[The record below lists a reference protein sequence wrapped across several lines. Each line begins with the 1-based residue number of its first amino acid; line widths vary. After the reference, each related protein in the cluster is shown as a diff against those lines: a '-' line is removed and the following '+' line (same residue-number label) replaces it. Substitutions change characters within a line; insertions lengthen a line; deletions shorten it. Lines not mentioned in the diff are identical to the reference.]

1 MNELRFIET
10 EYTYADFSTS
20 VSPAIER
27 ALEQRQAEGTVVLNI
42 FRGDSF
48 TVGYLED
55 PEKCLDL
62 DYCRK
67 EKIVVRRRQ
76 NAGGAILGPDGA
88 ALIVINVDTKLPW
101 VPLKTVKDAFRITL
115 TNVADA
121 VRELFNIEA
130 VYRPL
135 NDVEVEGRKLIA
147 TSARLEK
154 DILTV
159 RLLINVV
166 PTNPDILTKAIRA
179 PIEKTQDKKIKDAG
193 ARFTCLEKE
202 TGRKITISDLAAI
215 TNETVEKVFGKEVKL
230 ASGEL
235 STLERGYAAEYQR
248 NYTSDEWFYTNS
260 ERMRFKEIPSD
271 AVKTEARLKAPA
283 GLIRVTLLVRQNKI
297 HDLIITGDFHPSP
310 YQVLRDMEDALR
322 GQEVN
327 TRALQG
333 TIRQIFDRPDVEI
346 AGVEVTDFVQAFTKA
361 FHQIEKG
368 PCP

>member
-1 MNELRFIET
+1 MEKLRFIRT

-20 VSPAIER
+20 VSPAIEL
-27 ALEQRQAEGTVVLNI
+27 ALEQRQAKGTVVLNI

-48 TVGYLED
+48 TVGFLED

-62 DYCRK
+62 DYCRE

-88 ALIVINVDTKLPW
+88 ALIAINVDTKLPW
-101 VPLKTVKDAFRITL
+101 VPLKTVKDAFRVTL
-115 TNVADA
+115 TNLADA

-130 VYRPL
+130 LYRPL

-154 DILTV
+154 DILTM

-166 PTNPDILTKAIRA
+166 PTNLDILTKAIRT

-202 TGRKITISDLAAI
+202 TGRKLTDSNLTAI
-215 TNETVEKVFGKEVKL
+215 TNKTIEKVFGKEVTL
-230 ASGEL
+230 VPGEL
-235 STLERGYAAEYQR
+235 SRLEKGYAAEYQR
-248 NYTSDEWFYTNS
+248 KYTSGEWFYANS
-260 ERMRFKEIPSD
+260 ERMRFKEMPSD
-271 AVKTEARLKAPA
+271 AIKTEGRHKAPA
-283 GLIRVTLLVRQNKI
+283 GLIRVTLLVRHNKI

-322 GQEVN
+322 GEEVN
-327 TRALQG
+327 IGAIQT
-333 TIRQIFDRPDVEI
+333 TIQQIFNRPDVEI

-361 FHQIEKG
+361 LHA
-368 PCP
+368 

>member
-1 MNELRFIET
+1 MEKLRFIKT

-20 VSPAIER
+20 VSPAIEL
-27 ALEQRQAEGTVVLNI
+27 ALEQRQAKGTVVFNI

-48 TVGYLED
+48 TVGFLED

-62 DYCRK
+62 DYCRE

-88 ALIVINVDTKLPW
+88 ALIVINVDTRLPW
-101 VPLKTVKDAFRITL
+101 VPLKTIKDAFRVTL
-115 TNVADA
+115 TNLADVA
-121 VRELFNIEA
+121 RELFNIDA

-154 DILTV
+154 DILTM

-166 PTNPDILTKAIRA
+166 PTNPDILTKAIRT
-179 PIEKTQDKKIKDAG
+179 PIEKIQDKKIKDAG

-202 TGRKITISDLAAI
+202 TGRKLTDSDLAAI
-215 TNETVEKVFGKEVKL
+215 TNKTIEKIFGKEVKL
-230 ASGEL
+230 VPGEL
-235 STLERGYAAEYQR
+235 SKLEKEYAAEYQR
-248 NYTSDEWFYTNS
+248 KYTSEEWFYTNS

-271 AVKTEARLKAPA
+271 AIKTEGRHKAPA

-310 YQVLRDMEDALR
+310 YQVLRDIEDALR
-322 GQEVN
+322 GKEVN
-327 TRALQG
+327 IGAIQSK
-333 TIRQIFDRPDVEI
+333 IQQIFDRPDVEI
-346 AGVEVTDFVQAFTKA
+346 AGVEVTDFMQAFTKA
-361 FHQIEKG
+361 FRL
-368 PCP
+368 